1 MIEPSSHYA
10 LDIANELLD
19 LIPSLLRRIRAD
31 IPRDTD
37 DIEPEW
43 RDILELRATNG
54 QIKLLRVLMTR
65 QRCTMQELAD
75 QKEKSMSDTHSKM
88 ALLVMD
94 VQVGIV
100 TRYAQTGD
108 ILTPISTAITAARA
122 ASIPV
127 IYVAMAFRPGYP
139 EVSPRN
145 KSFSAIKQQ
154 QSSLSAPM
162 TTMEIH
168 PAIAPQPTDIAVT
181 KRRVSAFSG
190 SDLEVVLRAQ
200 DISHLV
206 LCGIATSGVVL
217 STLREAADKDYQLTV
232 LADCCV
238 DNDEEVQ
245 RVLLSKV
252 FPQQAEVVQAQS
264 WAMKLK

>member
-1 MIEPSSHYA
+1 
-10 LDIANELLD
+10 
-19 LIPSLLRRIRAD
+19 
-31 IPRDTD
+31 
-37 DIEPEW
+37 
-43 RDILELRATNG
+43 
-54 QIKLLRVLMTR
+54 
-65 QRCTMQELAD
+65 
-75 QKEKSMSDTHSKM
+75 MSDMQPKM

-94 VQVGIV
+94 MQAGIV
-100 TRYAQTGD
+100 SRYAQAGD
-108 ILTPISTAITAARA
+108 VLTPVRTAITAARA

-127 IYVAMAFRPGYP
+127 IYVAVAFRPGYP
-139 EVSPRN
+139 EVSSRN
-145 KSFSAIKQQ
+145 KAFSAIKQQ
-154 QSSLSAPM
+154 SSLSAST

-168 PAIAPQPTDIAVT
+168 PAIAPLPTDIVVT

-217 STLREAADKDYQLTV
+217 STLREAADKDYQLTI
-232 LADCCV
+232 LADCCC

-252 FPQQAEVVQAQS
+252 FPRQAEVLQVEA
-264 WAMKLK
+264 WRAKLNSGERQ

>member
-1 MIEPSSHYA
+1 
-10 LDIANELLD
+10 
-19 LIPSLLRRIRAD
+19 
-31 IPRDTD
+31 
-37 DIEPEW
+37 
-43 RDILELRATNG
+43 
-54 QIKLLRVLMTR
+54 
-65 QRCTMQELAD
+65 
-75 QKEKSMSDTHSKM
+75 MSDIHANM

-94 VQVGIV
+94 MQAGIV
-100 TRYAQTGD
+100 TRYVQGGD
-108 ILTPISTAITAARA
+108 FFTSMHTALDAAHA
-122 ASIPV
+122 ASLPV
-127 IYVAMAFRPGYP
+127 IYVTVAFRPGYP
-139 EVSPRN
+139 EISPRN
-145 KSFSAIKQQ
+145 QIFAAVKQR
-154 QSSLSAPM
+154 QSSSSAQA

-168 PAIAPQPTDIAVT
+168 SAIAPQPTDIVVT
-181 KRRVSAFSG
+181 KRRISAFSG

-252 FPQQAEVVQAQS
+252 FPQQAEVIPAS
-264 WAMKLK
+264 DWATKLK